1 MCNTKEKI
9 ELETFNC
16 VSFMLITKSP
26 FVDVRKSN
34 KTTANIEA
42 NMAYPRLLVFDT
54 TYTLLLGN
62 LQFSKVLRTVKK

>member
-9 ELETFNC
+9 ELETSNC
-16 VSFMLITKSP
+16 VSFMLICP